1 MTAEVLG
8 QPAGNLFGDIPQQLT
23 GELVEILASDAHV
36 RIERIVSRGH
46 RSPDGFWYDQE
57 QAEWVILLSG
67 SATIA
72 FMDGGRVVLAP
83 GDYINIPAHLKHRV
97 EGPDATQ
104 DNVWLAVFY
113 DETRSS

>member
-8 QPAGNLFGDIPQQLT
+8 QPDGNFFGGIPPQLT
-23 GELVEILASDAHV
+23 GELVEILASDTHV

-67 SATIA
+67 SATIV
-72 FMDGGRVVLAP
+72 FMDGGRVALAP

-97 EGPDATQ
+97 EGTHGTQ
-104 DNVWLAVFY
+104 DTVWLAVFY